1 MKVLLHTETKLVL
14 RHYPLL
20 TWEFTVLFLIIGIV
34 TFLIPIVDSDQRLIA
49 HLVAWIFI
57 IFTVFFALS
66 KLNKVVVWSFDK
78 SIRTLF
84 VEERG
89 LLNTTVS
96 EYAFREIRNVQIETE
111 LDQPLYSISLIL
123 SDNRKL
129 NLCLDYS
136 LFANVA
142 EERVNCISTFLAQ
155 C

>member
-1 MKVLLHTETKLVL
+1 MKVLLNTETKLVL

-20 TWEFTVLFLIIGIV
+20 NWGFTVLFLIIGIV